1 MTNSFYS
8 FDELKKLGF
17 KAVGEHV
24 LISRKASIYGAKD
37 IELGSNIRVDDF
49 CILSG
54 KIKIGNFVHI
64 GCLTS
69 VTGGEALIM
78 DDFSG
83 ISQGCRILTGSEDF
97 LDWGFGNPTIS
108 EEYRNTKT
116 APIRI
121 GKFAVVG
128 ANSVICPGV
137 TIGEGASVAAC
148 SVVTWNLQPWSVY
161 AGNRKI
167 SERNRAGV
175 LKTYA
180 KFLDER
186 RGRN

>member
-8 FDELKKLGF
+8 FDELKQLGF
-17 KAVGEHV
+17 KAVGENV

-37 IELGSNIRVDDF
+37 IELRSNIRIDDF

-54 KIKIGNFVHI
+54 KIEIGNYVHI

-69 VTGGEALIM
+69 VTGGAPLIM

-83 ISQGCRILTGSEDF
+83 ISQGCRILTASEDF
-97 LDWGFGNPTIS
+97 LDWGFGNPTIP
-108 EEYRNTKT
+108 ERYRNTKR
-116 APIRI
+116 ASIKI

-137 TIGEGASVAAC
+137 TIGEGVTVAAC
-148 SVVTWNLQPWSVY
+148 SVVTWSLQPWGVY
-161 AGNRKI
+161 ASNRRI
-167 SERNRAGV
+167 SERDREGV
-175 LKTYA
+175 LRTYA
-180 KFLDER
+180 KYLDER
-186 RGRN
+186 KG